1 MRLLREIQHRLY
13 RPAKNTNLLKKKPI
27 STNKQI
33 VEHKFKHTIEKIDSI
48 NLGGP
53 MSIWHVTLESG
64 YEEVIFAESYPAAL
78 KKAEYNEQNPDKKS
92 NGFGMFYTLAKDI
105 RDIRDDIE
113 KIKKIIKIPED

>member
-1 MRLLREIQHRLY
+1 
-13 RPAKNTNLLKKKPI
+13 
-27 STNKQI
+27 
-33 VEHKFKHTIEKIDSI
+33 
-48 NLGGP
+48 

-92 NGFGMFYTLAKDI
+92 NGFEMFYTLAKDI

>member
-1 MRLLREIQHRLY
+1 MLRGGGIYKYIKNPTKRK
-13 RPAKNTNLLKKKPI
+13 RPLDKSILIAKH
-27 STNKQI
+27 
-33 VEHKFKHTIEKIDSI
+33 EFKHNVEQIDSI

-92 NGFGMFYTLAKDI
+92 NGFEMFYTLAKDI